1 MQLMGNLFFKSQGQ
15 KFSADQ
21 KNSGLGQSRI
31 LNSVG
36 SFKLIQAVHLQ
47 GGEVELATWTS
58 LFGNVDF
65 KNLAKCSW
73 QTRKVHWEI

>member
-31 LNSVG
+31 GKSVG

-47 GGEVELATWTS
+47 GEVELATWIS
-58 LFGNVDF
+58 LFGNVYF
-65 KNLAKCSW
+65 KNLA
-73 QTRKVHWEI
+73 Q